1 VNDARGRAESSPTGG
16 SREREA
22 VTERKL
28 GSNGDGAR
36 YGGNGVIILR
46 RLPEES
52 PASFVFKGAV
62 HP

>member
-1 VNDARGRAESSPTGG
+1 VNNARGGAEGSPTGG
-16 SREREA
+16 SGEGEA

-28 GSNGDGAR
+28 GGNGDGAR
-36 YGGNGVIILR
+36 YGGNGVIVLR

-52 PASFVFKGAV
+52 PASFVLKGAV

>member
-1 VNDARGRAESSPTGG
+1 VNDARSGAEGLPTRGSS
-16 SREREA
+16 EAEA
-22 VTERKL
+22 VKEWKW
-28 GSNGDGAR
+28 GSNGDGAG

-52 PASFVFKGAV
+52 PASLVFKGAV